1 MGVKWLLPQFSLTFS
16 FGLKPNF
23 MRWRQIFWH
32 LRSVSHVMWINR
44 RSRATW
50 WTFWG
55 YRKWVMYLILMS
67 ALCLLKIFLRNKH
80 SSGSSGRVRGEPRN
94 MKSMRPPSAAIFFM
108 TYFYRAEG
116 GHGPLGPP
124 GSATETDMYLD
135 IATFSLWTSY
145 PEINVTCFLCALWNF
160 KQ

>member
-1 MGVKWLLPQFSLTFS
+1 
-16 FGLKPNF
+16 
-23 MRWRQIFWH
+23 
-32 LRSVSHVMWINR
+32 MWINR

-80 SSGSSGRVRGEPRN
+80 SSGFSGRVRGEPRN
-94 MKSMRPPSAAIFFM
+94 MKSMRLPSAAIFFM
-108 TYFYRAEG
+108 TYFLQGRG
-116 GHGPLGPP
+116 GGAMAPSGPLDPLMKQTCI
-124 GSATETDMYLD
+124 STLQH
-135 IATFSLWTSY
+135 FQLWTSY
-145 PEINVTCFLCALWNF
+145 PQINAPCFSCALWNF